1 MYHPR
6 FKGSHYDIGLKFGKI
21 LKKQHIDFD
30 RLISL
35 DEFQQ
40 DFGKKS
46 QAILSNVFLEV
57 CDEIRGVT
65 DGLNYPY
72 EKFASWLLCMGCCY
86 EPKGC
91 TTFCFIHINNVLYGR
106 NNDLPPFLKK
116 TSKSILYEL
125 KNGCSFIGNTSSMI
139 NFEEGLNECGLAVA
153 MEFLLPTL
161 IMPGINSVFLVRYL
175 LEKCATTKEAINA
188 LQSLPIASAC
198 NIILADKKGDM
209 AVAECIPGKI
219 FIRKP
224 AKDENFI
231 VAANHFSSDEMK
243 NHNASNW
250 YNLIH
255 SSDTRYKTA
264 YNALKKIDCRDGV
277 KHAKDI
283 LGGKYGFMCQYD
295 KQLNFDTIW
304 SSVFDISN
312 NRIYRAEGNPSGT
325 RFKEDIRFSGG
336 VKKKNSIKTI

>member
-6 FKGSHYDIGLKFGKI
+6 FKDNHYDNGLKFGKL
-21 LKKQHIDFD
+21 LKKKNVDFND
-30 RLISL
+30 VISL
-35 DEFQQ
+35 DDFQK

-46 QAILSNVFLEV
+46 QTILSNVFPEV
-57 CDEIRGVT
+57 CDEILGMT

-72 EKFASWLLCMGCCY
+72 EKFASWLLCMACCY

-91 TTFCFIHINNVLYGR
+91 TAFCFIHNNNIFYGR

-116 TSKSILYEL
+116 VSKSVLYKL
-125 KNGCSFIGNTSSMI
+125 KNGYSFIGNTSSMI
-139 NFEEGLNECGLAVA
+139 NVEEGLNERGLSVA
-153 MEFLLPTL
+153 MTFLVPTM
-161 IMPGINSVFLVRYL
+161 IVPGINSLFLVRYL
-175 LEKCATTKEAINA
+175 LEKCATTKDAINV
-188 LQSLPIASAC
+188 LQSWPIPSAC
-198 NIILADKKGDM
+198 NIILADKQRDM
-209 AVAECIPGKI
+209 LVAECTPEKV

-224 AKDENFI
+224 ATDENFI
-231 VAANHFSSDEMK
+231 VAANHFPSDEMK

-250 YNLIH
+250 NIF

-264 YNALKKIDCRDGV
+264 YNALKKMGQINGIEY
-277 KHAKDI
+277 AEDI

-312 NRIYRAEGNPSGT
+312 NKIYRAEGNPSKA
-325 RFKEDIRFSGG
+325 RFKEDIRIN
-336 VKKKNSIKTI
+336 KL